1 MTDNLI
7 ANGLIY
13 REDAI
18 EIHTV
23 LSTTRWTDQHTEWLL
38 MKVLPK
44 TDNLG
49 YMKFCCLLRTKF
61 DLLDIGKRL
70 CKECN
75 ECLVQRCFQPNELKL
90 FVGSSCRP
98 LLKLKHPLVNQ
109 VRENISIG
117 FDFVHNQ
124 TEVFTVSI
132 VCMDNKILAWLKLNI
147 DETYI
152 DKELF
157 QRNFAAGL
165 DVPKQDVQVSV
176 FDVDGINSTS
186 MVVRLSS
193 LAATSLL
200 TVGSREM
207 FRNDFGKTLAQAM
220 SSKLKRRV
228 SISVIISDMY
238 PYLMQVVPTG
248 TYLDRSDKDVGSLI
262 SDGKTFSFYELSVKC
277 TYSTLQDMR

>member
-13 REDAI
+13 KEDAI

-61 DLLDIGKRL
+61 ELLDIGKRL

-75 ECLVQRCFQPNELKL
+75 ECLVQRCLQPNKLKL
-90 FVGSSCRP
+90 FVGSFCRP
-98 LLKLKHPLVNQ
+98 LIKHPLVNQ

-132 VCMDNKILAWLKLNI
+132 VCMDNKILTWLKLNI
-147 DETYI
+147 DKTYI

-157 QRNFAAGL
+157 QRNFAFWL
-165 DVPKQDVQVSV
+165 KVPKQDAELSV
-176 FDVDGINSTS
+176 FDGTVNSTS
-186 MVVRLSS
+186 MVVRLSG
-193 LAATSLL
+193 LAAIELL
-200 TVGSREM
+200 TVGARERSR
-207 FRNDFGKTLAQAM
+207 NNFGKILAEAM

-228 SISVIISDMY
+228 FISVTISDMY

-248 TYLDRSDKDVGSLI
+248 TSLVRSDKDVGNLV
-262 SDGKTFSFYELSVKC
+262 SDGKPFSFYVLSVK
-277 TYSTLQDMR
+277 YMSSTVQDMR